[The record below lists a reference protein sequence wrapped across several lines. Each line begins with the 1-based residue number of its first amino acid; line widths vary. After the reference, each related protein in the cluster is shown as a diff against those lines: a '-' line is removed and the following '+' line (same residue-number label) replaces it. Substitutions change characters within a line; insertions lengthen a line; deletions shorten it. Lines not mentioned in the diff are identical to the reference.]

1 MRLAD
6 RSHQNGARAP
16 DTEIHAGIVL
26 IERGG
31 LLRDEQIALV
41 REVAA
46 VLADHGA
53 MINELL
59 RVAVDGSMT
68 FEASPS

>member
-1 MRLAD
+1 VSVKLLLDENLSPAAAVALAAD
-6 RSHQNGARAP
+6 DIDACH
-16 DTEIHAGIVL
+16 
-26 IERGG
+26 
-31 LLRDEQIALV
+31 
-41 REVAA
+41 

-59 RVAVDGSMT
+59 RIADDGAMA